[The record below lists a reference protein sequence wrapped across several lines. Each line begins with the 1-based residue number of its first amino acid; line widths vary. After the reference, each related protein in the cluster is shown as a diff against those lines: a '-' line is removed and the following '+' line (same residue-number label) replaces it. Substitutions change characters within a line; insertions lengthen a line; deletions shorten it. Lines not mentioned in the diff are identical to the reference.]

1 VRAASA
7 AVLCCAGFLGGC
19 SVVTPLFEPIFG
31 GETASPPPRPAAST
45 LEGERGPPPE
55 IPFAMATADDAI
67 VRVVAPGIACSG
79 TLVNEN
85 LVLTAHHC
93 VADRN
98 RHGTVRARDV
108 APGDL
113 RVELGGDYL
122 PWGEVGVRSIVSPP
136 CGYAAGVG
144 DIAVL
149 VLERSLDGAPT
160 LETKLDQPPELGQHI
175 HAVGFG
181 RCALSADGIRR
192 RARVGGAIE
201 TLLSSRYQLEASICP
216 GDSGGPGLDPD
227 GNVVGVISAS
237 AMDGS
242 EDTRD
247 RAEFTRLDAWRSLFS
262 NAKLIADGAEPSEL
276 PPIDG
281 C

>member
-1 VRAASA
+1 MPR
-7 AVLCCAGFLGGC
+7 L
-19 SVVTPLFEPIFG
+19 EPIFG
-31 GETASPPPRPAAST
+31 GEAESQPPPRPAAST
-45 LEGERGPPPE
+45 LDGDRGPPPE

-79 TLVNEN
+79 TLVDEN

-98 RHGTVRARDV
+98 SSGVVRARDV
-108 APGDL
+108 SPGDL

-122 PWGEVGVRSIVSPP
+122 PWGEVGVRAVVTPP
-136 CGYAAGVG
+136 CGYGAGVG
-144 DIAVL
+144 DIAIL
-149 VLERSLDGAPT
+149 VLERSLVGAPT
-160 LETKLDQPPELGQHI
+160 LETKLEQAPEAGERV

-181 RCALSADGIRR
+181 RCALSADGVRR
-192 RARVGGAIE
+192 RSRAGGAIR
-201 TLLSSRYQLEASICP
+201 TLLPSRFQLRASICP

-247 RAEFTRLDAWRSLFS
+247 RAEFTRLDAWRSVFS